1 VIGAATIVII
11 NSSITRSIGRT
22 PHPGRSRP
30 PASLTLA
37 HPTSTPRKMK
47 QRRQGKSV
55 ADEDDETPDS
65 GSVQG
70 YRVAPEGPSI
80 KPPPEGEL
88 LEPTP
93 SEQGALL
100 AKRAQERNRFI
111 GMIIGVGILVRSA
124 VALAD
129 MHPPQSPLLIGLLV
143 LVATALAVYTLWSFL
158 IPRGPGPMI
167 VRVEP
172 RGEIAAGHSLAVTVL
187 IQPRQDLELD
197 SLQVRLV
204 ARRAVDG
211 RKRPET
217 TTFAAGVLASK
228 QTIEA
233 GQAVRLQTTLLVPQ
247 EAPPTS
253 QKRGVTWRVE
263 VSIGEPAVFTHGVP
277 IRVLPLEKRLRE
289 RAERMKARGPARS
302 S

>member
-1 VIGAATIVII
+1 M
-11 NSSITRSIGRT
+11 N
-22 PHPGRSRP
+22 
-30 PASLTLA
+30 
-37 HPTSTPRKMK
+37 
-47 QRRQGKSV
+47 QRRHEKSV
-55 ADEDDETPDS
+55 ADEDEETPNS
-65 GSVQG
+65 GSIQG
-70 YRVAPEGPSI
+70 YRVAPEGPSA

-93 SEQGALL
+93 RDLGALL
-100 AKRAQERNRFI
+100 NKRAQERNRFI

-143 LVATALAVYTLWSFL
+143 LLAIALAVYMLWTFL

-172 RGEIAAGHSLAVTVL
+172 RGEIGAGHSLTLTVL
-187 IQPRQDLELD
+187 LQPRQDLELD
-197 SLQVRLV
+197 PLQVRLV
-204 ARRAVDG
+204 ARRAAEG
-211 RKRPET
+211 RQRPEIT
-217 TTFAAGVLASK
+217 SFATGILASK

-233 GQAVRLQTTLLVPQ
+233 GQAVRLQTTLLVPE